1 MPSTMADAVAEIE
14 STLDT
19 GIATIKGLI
28 PMIWVQSKTSPVQF
42 LVGGVAVLL
51 SYLLLTISPPHDPS
65 EPPLIKPRFP
75 VIGHLFGLL
84 NHQVNYFSELF
95 TRHHLPIATLPI
107 GNQKLYVIFD
117 APLQQAALKAK
128 DMDAQ
133 SFMVDFV
140 PRIFGV
146 KQGTVDKLL
155 GKDGVHPNIM
165 GDMEQVFKSALSG
178 DNLQKLASTTLG
190 TMADTLNDVD
200 SKKGTKIPNMFL
212 WLQSL
217 LSRSTSKALWG
228 EKHNPFKDHQVI
240 DAQWDFESHLGPLV
254 LGVLPSI
261 VARRA
266 YLARN
271 KVQSALLSYF
281 SARHYET
288 DPSTSYF
295 IRARTRLLK
304 KYDLPDDELAKN
316 EVAITLVATTNVLS
330 TLFWCIAEI
339 WTRPDL
345 LQQIRAEALLAVF
358 GNSQKA
364 LSGEDMGTR
373 TITIPATGLDAK
385 CPLLAS
391 CFRESIRLA
400 SQIVTARRVLK
411 DTMLTDPVS
420 GNSYMLKADTN
431 VMMPAKVVHRNTAVW
446 GADAEG
452 FNPRRFMW
460 EELGPKVERQRK
472 AAFVPFGGGKH
483 MCPGRHFAFTENLAL
498 MAALAIG
505 FEIEGLD
512 RSKLKMG
519 DSKRGE
525 TAKPLPGLEGG
536 EVVLKKRKGW
546 EGVEWKFSC

>member
-1 MPSTMADAVAEIE
+1 M
-14 STLDT
+14 
-19 GIATIKGLI
+19 
-28 PMIWVQSKTSPVQF
+28 
-42 LVGGVAVLL
+42 
-51 SYLLLTISPPHDPS
+51 
-65 EPPLIKPRFP
+65 
-75 VIGHLFGLL
+75 
-84 NHQVNYFSELF
+84 
-95 TRHHLPIATLPI
+95 
-107 GNQKLYVIFD
+107 
-117 APLQQAALKAK
+117 
-128 DMDAQ
+128 
-133 SFMVDFV
+133 
-140 PRIFGV
+140 
-146 KQGTVDKLL
+146 
-155 GKDGVHPNIM
+155 
-165 GDMEQVFKSALSG
+165 
-178 DNLQKLASTTLG
+178 
-190 TMADTLNDVD
+190 
-200 SKKGTKIPNMFL
+200 
-212 WLQSL
+212 
-217 LSRSTSKALWG
+217 
-228 EKHNPFKDHQVI
+228 
-240 DAQWDFESHLGPLV
+240 GPLV
-254 LGVLPSI
+254 LGFLPSI
-261 VARRA
+261 IARRA

-271 KVQSALLSYF
+271 KVQSALQPYF

-358 GNSQKA
+358 GDSQKA
-364 LSGEDMGTR
+364 LAEEDMGTR
-373 TITIPATGLDAK
+373 TITVPAAGLDAK

-420 GNSYMLKADTN
+420 GKSYLLKADTN
-431 VMMPAKVVHRNTAVW
+431 VMMPAKVVHRNTTVW
-446 GADAEG
+446 GADAED

-512 RSKLKMG
+512 KSKLKMG

-536 EVVLKKRKGW
+536 QVVLKKKQGW
-546 EGVEWKFSC
+546 EGVNWEFSV

>member
-14 STLDT
+14 SLLDT
-19 GIATIKGLI
+19 GIAAIKGLI

-95 TRHHLPIATLPI
+95 ARYHLPIATLPI

-178 DNLQKLASTTLG
+178 DNLQKLASTTLA

-304 KYDLPDDELAKN
+304 RYDLPDDELAKN

-411 DTMLTDPVS
+411 DTLLTDPVS
-420 GNSYMLKADTN
+420 GNSYLLKADTN
-431 VMMPAKVVHRNTAVW
+431 VMMPAKVVHRNTSVW

-546 EGVEWKFSC
+546 EGVEWEFSC

>member
-1 MPSTMADAVAEIE
+1 MPSAMADTVAEIE
-14 STLDT
+14 SFLDT
-19 GIATIKGLI
+19 GIAAIKGLI

-42 LVGGVAVLL
+42 LVGGIVILL
-51 SYLLLTISPPHDPS
+51 SYLLLTISPPHDPA
-65 EPPLIKPRFP
+65 EPPVIKPKFP

-84 NHQVNYFSELF
+84 NHQVNYFSDLF
-95 TRHHLPIATLPI
+95 TRNHLPIATLPI

-165 GDMEQVFKSALSG
+165 GDMEHVFKSALSG
-178 DNLQKLASTTLG
+178 DNLQKLASTTLA
-190 TMADTLNDVD
+190 TMADTLNDID
-200 SKKGTKIPNMFL
+200 AKRGTKIPNMFL

-228 EKHNPFKDHQVI
+228 EKHNPFKDDQVI
-240 DAQWDFESHLGPLV
+240 DAQWDFESHMGPLV
-254 LGVLPSI
+254 LGFLPSI

-271 KVQSALLSYF
+271 KVQSALLPYF

-373 TITIPATGLDAK
+373 TITIPAAGLDAK

-420 GNSYMLKADTN
+420 GNSYLLKADTN
-431 VMMPAKVVHRNTAVW
+431 VMMPAKVVHRNTTVW

-536 EVVLKKRKGW
+536 EVVLKRRKEW
-546 EGVEWKFSC
+546 EGVKWEFSC

>member
-1 MPSTMADAVAEIE
+1 MPSPMADTVAEIE
-14 STLDT
+14 SFLDT
-19 GIATIKGLI
+19 GIAAIKGLI
-28 PMIWVQSKTSPVQF
+28 PMLWIQSKISPVQF
-42 LVGGVAVLL
+42 LVGGIVVLL
-51 SYLLLTISPPHDPS
+51 SYLFLAISPPHDPS
-65 EPPLIKPRFP
+65 EPPIIKPKCP

-95 TRHHLPIATLPI
+95 KRNHLPIATLPI
-107 GNQKLYVIFD
+107 GSQKLYVIFD
-117 APLQQAALKAK
+117 APLQQAALKSK

-165 GDMEQVFKSALSG
+165 GDMEHVFKSALSG
-178 DNLQKLASTTLG
+178 DNLQKLASTTLA
-190 TMADTLNDVD
+190 TMADTLNHVD
-200 SKKGTKIPNMFL
+200 AKKGTEVPNMFL

-228 EKHNPFKDHQVI
+228 AKHNPFKDDRVI
-240 DAQWDFESHLGPLV
+240 DAQWDFESHMGPLV
-254 LGVLPSI
+254 LGFLPSI
-261 VARRA
+261 IARRA

-271 KVQSALLSYF
+271 KVQAALLPYF

-345 LQQIRAEALLAVF
+345 LQQIRADALLAVF
-358 GNSQKA
+358 GDSQKA
-364 LSGEDMGTR
+364 LSGDDMGTR
-373 TITIPATGLDAK
+373 TITIPAAGLDAK

-420 GNSYMLKADTN
+420 GNSYLLMADTN

-505 FEIEGLD
+505 FDIEGLD
-512 RSKLKMG
+512 KNKLRMG

-536 EVVLKKRKGW
+536 QVVLKKRKGW
-546 EGVEWKFSC
+546 EGVKWEFSC

>member
-14 STLDT
+14 SILDT
-19 GIATIKGLI
+19 GIAAIKGLI

-42 LVGGVAVLL
+42 LVSGVAVLL

-95 TRHHLPIATLPI
+95 TRYHLPIATLPI

-178 DNLQKLASTTLG
+178 DNLQKLASTTLA

-304 KYDLPDDELAKN
+304 RYDLPDDELAKN

-420 GNSYMLKADTN
+420 GSSYMLKADTN

-536 EVVLKKRKGW
+536 EVVLKKREGW
-546 EGVEWKFSC
+546 EGVEWEFSC

>member
-1 MPSTMADAVAEIE
+1 MPSTMADAVTEIE
-14 STLDT
+14 SFLDT
-19 GIATIKGLI
+19 GIAAIKGLI

-95 TRHHLPIATLPI
+95 TRYHLPIAALPI

-128 DMDAQ
+128 NMDAQ

-178 DNLQKLASTTLG
+178 DNLQKLASTTLA

-200 SKKGTKIPNMFL
+200 FKQGTTIPNMFL

-304 KYDLPDDELAKN
+304 RYDLPDDELAKN

-420 GNSYMLKADTN
+420 GNSYLLKADTN

-546 EGVEWKFSC
+546 EGVEWEFSC

>member
-1 MPSTMADAVAEIE
+1 MPSTMADTVAEIE
-14 STLDT
+14 SFLDT
-19 GIATIKGLI
+19 GIAAIKGLI

-42 LVGGVAVLL
+42 LVSGIVILL
-51 SYLLLTISPPHDPS
+51 SYLLLTISPPHDPA
-65 EPPLIKPRFP
+65 EPPVIKPKFP

-84 NHQVNYFSELF
+84 HHQVNYFSDLF
-95 TRHHLPIATLPI
+95 ARNHLPIATLPI

-165 GDMEQVFKSALSG
+165 GDMEQVFKAALSG
-178 DNLQKLASTTLG
+178 DNLQKLASTTLA
-190 TMADTLNDVD
+190 TMADTLSHVD
-200 SKKGTKIPNMFL
+200 AKQGTKIPNMFL

-228 EKHNPFKDHQVI
+228 EKHNPFKDDQVI
-240 DAQWDFESHLGPLV
+240 DAQWDFESHMGPLV
-254 LGVLPSI
+254 LGFLPSI

-271 KVQSALLSYF
+271 KVQSALLPYF

-373 TITIPATGLDAK
+373 TITIPAAGLDAK

-420 GNSYMLKADTN
+420 GNCYLLKADTN
-431 VMMPAKVVHRNTAVW
+431 VMMPAEVVHRNTTIW

-512 RSKLKMG
+512 KSKLKMG

-536 EVVLKKRKGW
+536 EVVLKRRKEW
-546 EGVEWKFSC
+546 EGVKWEFSC

>member
-1 MPSTMADAVAEIE
+1 MPSTMADTVAEIE
-14 STLDT
+14 SFLDI
-19 GIATIKGLI
+19 GIAAIKGLI

-42 LVGGVAVLL
+42 LVGGIIVLL
-51 SYLLLTISPPHDPS
+51 SYLFLTISPPHDPF
-65 EPPLIKPRFP
+65 EPPIIKPKFP
-75 VIGHLFGLL
+75 VIGHLFGLM

-95 TRHHLPIATLPI
+95 TRSHLPIATLPI

-117 APLQQAALKAK
+117 APLQQAALKSK

-165 GDMEQVFKSALSG
+165 GDMEHVFKSALSG
-178 DNLQKLASTTLG
+178 DNLQKLASTTLA

-200 SKKGTKIPNMFL
+200 TKKGTKIPNMFL

-228 EKHNPFKDHQVI
+228 EKHNPFKDDGVI
-240 DAQWDFESHLGPLV
+240 DAQWDFESHMGPLV
-254 LGVLPSI
+254 LGFLPSI
-261 VARRA
+261 IARRA

-271 KVQSALLSYF
+271 KVQSALLPYF

-304 KYDLPDDELAKN
+304 KYNLPDDELAKN

-358 GNSQKA
+358 GDSQKA
-364 LSGEDMGTR
+364 LSGDDMGTR
-373 TITIPATGLDAK
+373 TITIPAAGLDVK

-420 GNSYMLKADTN
+420 GNSYLLKADTN
-431 VMMPAKVVHRNTAVW
+431 VMMPVKVVHRNTAVW
-446 GADAEG
+446 GGDAEG

-460 EELGPKVERQRK
+460 EELGTKVERQRK

-512 RSKLKMG
+512 KSELKMG

-536 EVVLKKRKGW
+536 QVVLKKRKGW
-546 EGVEWKFSC
+546 EGLKWEFSC

>member
-1 MPSTMADAVAEIE
+1 MPPTMADTVAEIE
-14 STLDT
+14 SFLDT
-19 GIATIKGLI
+19 GIAAIKGLI
-28 PMIWVQSKTSPVQF
+28 PVIWVQSKTSPVQF
-42 LVGGVAVLL
+42 LVGGIVALL

-65 EPPLIKPRFP
+65 EPPLVKPRFP

-95 TRHHLPIATLPI
+95 KRYHLPIATLPI

-117 APLQQAALKAK
+117 APLQQAALKSK

-133 SFMVDFV
+133 SFMVDFI

-146 KQGTVDKLL
+146 KQGTIDKLL
-155 GKDGVHPNIM
+155 GKDGVHPSIM
-165 GDMEQVFKSALSG
+165 GDMEQVFKAALSG
-178 DNLQKLASTTLG
+178 DNLQKLASTTLA

-200 SKKGTKIPNMFL
+200 ARKGTKIPNMFL

-228 EKHNPFKDHQVI
+228 ENHNPFKDHGVI
-240 DAQWDFESHLGPLV
+240 DALWDFEHNMGPLV
-254 LGVLPSI
+254 FGFLPSI
-261 VARRA
+261 IARRA
-266 YLARN
+266 YLARK
-271 KVQSALLSYF
+271 KVQSALFPYF
-281 SARHYET
+281 SARHYDT

-304 KYDLPDDELAKN
+304 RYDLPDDEMAKN
-316 EVAITLVATTNVLS
+316 EVAITLVSTTNVLS

-345 LQQIRAEALLAVF
+345 LQQVRAEALLAVF
-358 GNSQKA
+358 GDSQKA
-364 LSGEDMGTR
+364 FADEDMGTR
-373 TITIPATGLDAK
+373 TITIPAAGLDAK

-411 DTMLTDPVS
+411 DTTLTDPVS
-420 GNSYMLKADTN
+420 GRSYLLKADTN

-446 GADAEG
+446 GADAEE

-505 FEIEGLD
+505 FEIEGLNK
-512 RSKLKMG
+512 SKLKMG

-536 EVVLKKRKGW
+536 QVVLKKREGW
-546 EGVEWKFSC
+546 EGVKWEFSV